1 MKIGFI
7 RVSLLRKAPWCPRE
21 HGEREKKK
29 ARWGLWE
36 EKIIAVFI
44 GIPSGSLVYEL
55 KLNASV
61 FVITVTNMYF

>member
-1 MKIGFI
+1 MHYMAEDPAFWLFPSSPA
-7 RVSLLRKAPWCPRE
+7 RFLLS
-21 HGEREKKK
+21 
-29 ARWGLWE
+29 
-36 EKIIAVFI
+36 IIAVFI